1 MSMKHMKRLTLN
13 AKKMTTRERAH
24 AHIKERLRLPDWY
37 GNNLD
42 ALNDCLGEIGEP
54 TWIVVRFAPALEET
68 LGDYGTRIIRVLE
81 QAAQENKNLT
91 IVLKDRF

>member
-1 MSMKHMKRLTLN
+1 MNHEKRLTLN
-13 AKKMTTRERAH
+13 AKRMTTREQAH

-54 TWIVVRFAPALEET
+54 TRITVRYAP
-68 LGDYGTRIIRVLE
+68 RLE
-81 QAAQENKNLT
+81 QNLGEYGLKLIRLLESASAENKN
-91 IVLKDRF
+91 IRVVLHSLF